1 MEYNSSLSHYGVLG
15 MHWGVRRTPQQLGRA
30 KNYTND
36 ASKIVKETKKIN
48 DSIKSIHD
56 TTKNTAKSEN
66 LSSMTD
72 KELRERINRMDL
84 ERRYRTL
91 SSESVKK
98 GNDYINEV
106 LKTSGEVLTTT
117 GKALG
122 AVTSILTIVS
132 TIDKMKNGH

>member
-36 ASKIVKETKKIN
+36 ASKIVKESKNIN
-48 DSIKSIHD
+48 NSIKSIHN
-56 TTKNTAKSEN
+56 TTKNTAKSKS

-72 KELRERINRMDL
+72 KELRERVNRLEL
-84 ERRYRTL
+84 ERRYNAL

-98 GNDYINEV
+98 GNDYVND
-106 LKTSGEVLTTT
+106 VLTTT
-117 GKALG
+117 GKVL
-122 AVTSILTIVS
+122 AVATSALTIVS